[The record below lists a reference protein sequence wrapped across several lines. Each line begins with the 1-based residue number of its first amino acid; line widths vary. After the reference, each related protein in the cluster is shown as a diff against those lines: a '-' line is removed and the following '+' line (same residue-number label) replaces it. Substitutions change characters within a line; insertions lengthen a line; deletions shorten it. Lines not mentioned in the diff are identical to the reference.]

1 MEKETTKR
9 KIREIQIS
17 YGNKRELKEQ
27 LQDNLL
33 TYFLDSTSYSGFVDA
48 LDELTLDGMCEVI
61 IKTIDEHEQ

>member
-1 MEKETTKR
+1 M
-9 KIREIQIS
+9 
-17 YGNKRELKEQ
+17 NKRELKEQ

-33 TYFLDSTSYSGFVDA
+33 TYFLDSTSYSGCVDA